1 MIGNRTGRRWG
12 LQLAAGEVG
21 RFVERSRRH
30 HQPLE
35 PVQSDPRPFRGQGEG
50 ARDQAAAPGGV
61 LASARRGRG
70 AAPDRRQH
78 VRQPVPDYRRGGQ
91 AKVPQERTVYR
102 TVTASSAKTAPWAEQ

>member
-35 PVQSDPRPFRGQGEG
+35 PVQGDPRPFRGQGEG